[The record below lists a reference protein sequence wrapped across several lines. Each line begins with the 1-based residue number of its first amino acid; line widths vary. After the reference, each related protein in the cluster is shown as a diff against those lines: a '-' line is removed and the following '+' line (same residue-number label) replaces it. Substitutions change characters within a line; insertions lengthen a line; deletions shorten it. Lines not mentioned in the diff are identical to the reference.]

1 MVFFRV
7 VFLTLLA
14 VLHDVAA
21 SVAEVESAE
30 PAAAVF
36 AGANPGIVA
45 AADGALAELLPPPAS
60 VSARRRRRPPPAATV
75 LGAVI
80 APPCRLRRGPTSA
93 SARRR

>member
-7 VFLTLLA
+7 FFLTLLA

-21 SVAEVESAE
+21 SVAEVETAE
-30 PAAAVF
+30 PAAVIF

-45 AADGALAELLPPPAS
+45 AADGALAEFLPPLVS
-60 VSARRRRRPPPAATV
+60 VSARRRPPPAAAV

-80 APPCRLRRGPTSA
+80 APPCRLRRGPTPA